1 MQKGY
6 CHKHGRT
13 YFYVCPDCAEET
25 KRVDAERAER
35 KRNWKALIEETR
47 WSPPE
52 ISNPT
57 LLQVKMLLA
66 DFNHKMNAP
75 YKPDEHICA
84 DFALDIQLAASTQG
98 IRCGYVAIAFKDSE
112 IGHAIVA
119 FETDYG
125 LKFFEPQNGNE
136 EDVMVGHCYSAT
148 AEGISEN
155 NIISRVEIR
164 WNDGTRTQI
173 D

>member
-1 MQKGY
+1 MRKEY
-6 CHKHGRT
+6 CHRHNRT
-13 YFYVCPDCAEET
+13 FFYTCPDCEE
-25 KRVDAERAER
+25 ER
-35 KRNWKALIEETR
+35 KKKEEEQKERELKWKALIEETR
-47 WSPPE
+47 WLPE
-52 ISNPT
+52 VSNPT

-66 DFNHKMNAP
+66 DFSHKINMP
-75 YKPDEHICA
+75 YKLDEHNCA
-84 DFALDIQLAASTQG
+84 DFAQDIQLAASTQG
-98 IRCGYVAIAFKDSE
+98 IRCGYVTIVFEHSE

-136 EDVMVGHCYSAT
+136 EDVIVGHCYSAT
-148 AEGISEN
+148 AEGVSEN
-155 NIISRVEIR
+155 NIISRIEIR

>member
-1 MQKGY
+1 MHKEY

-13 YFYVCPDCAEET
+13 YFYVCPDCAEDM

-35 KRNWKALIEETR
+35 KRKWKALIEETR
-47 WSPPE
+47 WLPE
-52 ISNPT
+52 VSNPT

-66 DFNHKMNAP
+66 DFSYKMNMP
-75 YKPDEHICA
+75 YDYGQHNCS
-84 DFALDIQLAASTQG
+84 DFPQDIQLAASTQG
-98 IRCGYVAIAFKDSE
+98 IRCGYVTIAFRGSE
-112 IGHAIVA
+112 VGHAIVA

-136 EDVMVGHCYSAT
+136 EDVIVGHRYSAI

-164 WNDGTRTQI
+164 WNDGTRTHI
-173 D
+173 E